1 MADNNQALTRSA
13 QKNPAIMALESTAN
27 INHLKELFGDE
38 RAGVL
43 LANITSMVA
52 QKPDLADCDARSIF
66 ASAMQ
71 AISLGLSIV
80 PSVGHCAIIAYSD
93 KQRGKVAT
101 FQIMWRGLAQI
112 AMRNGLDDFDVQ
124 PAIAGEV
131 KKFDR
136 ARRLIEFD
144 EDVLATKPEYVY
156 NAGLKIKPKNIA
168 EAVERA
174 KPFVGSWAYVT
185 VKGVTKWH
193 YITIE
198 DAIKKAKSSSPSYY
212 FNKDSKTSEFG
223 STSFWVTRLVEMTNK
238 TAFLSLKQFLPN
250 SEKMSKALEIDTA
263 NARAVDVA
271 TGEIIDAPKPAV
283 IAKDRAAMFGE
294 DVVDA
299 QFTEEP
305 SESE

>member
-1 MADNNQALTRSA
+1 MTDNNQALTRSA
-13 QKNPAIMALESTAN
+13 QKNPAIMALESTSN
-27 INHLKELFGDE
+27 IAHLKEMFGDE

-52 QKPDLADCDARSIF
+52 QKPDLADCDPRSIF

-71 AISLGLSIV
+71 ALSLGLSIV

-93 KQRGKVAT
+93 KQRGKIAT

-136 ARRLIEFD
+136 ARRIVEFD
-144 EDVLATKPEYVY
+144 EDVLVTKPEYVY
-156 NAGLKIKPKNIA
+156 NAGLKGKPRNIT
-168 EAVERA
+168 EAIERA
-174 KPFVGSWAYVT
+174 KPFIGSWAYVT
-185 VKGVTKWH
+185 VKGITKWH

-198 DAIKKAKSSSPSYY
+198 NAIKKAQSSSPSYY
-212 FNKDSKTSEFG
+212 YDKDTKTAEFG
-223 STSFWVTRLVEMTNK
+223 SNSFWVTRLVEMTNK

-250 SEKMSKALEIDTA
+250 SEQLNKAMEIDTA
-263 NARAVDVA
+263 NAREVNTA
-271 TGEIIDAPKPAV
+271 TGEIVESTKPAV
-283 IAKDRAAMFGE
+283 SAKDRAALWVE

-299 QFTEEP
+299 QYTEEP
-305 SESE
+305 AEAE